1 MSLLP
6 PAPPLLAFANPAL
19 FWTGLGL
26 VAVPIL
32 IHFFFRRRHRV
43 VRWAAMDFLLAALRK
58 QKRRMEIEN
67 LVLLLLR
74 CAAILLL
81 ALGLARPG
89 CTAPSLPFSG
99 GARAVVLVMDTSASM
114 GAVHT
119 GRTAMDRAK
128 DRAAQF
134 LSELPQGSKVTLVA
148 SRDEAGGGGGAPR
161 ALLENAEP
169 SDVRVVLAGLR
180 TGYGGNDL
188 RAVFA
193 LAAQQMKALK
203 GRQIVVFVTDLQ
215 RRDWFGDADG
225 RREDLYDILRER
237 ADGGIPVPVVLV
249 DAGQDE
255 SANVVVAGLSV
266 DAGRQ
271 AFAGKLLGVTATLLN
286 YGPAPAQGT
295 LTLQVAQGGDGA
307 WEKVLAEEVVVP
319 PPGLGQP
326 EPLPRE
332 FLPRVPAK
340 GDGSVRFRALFTARA
355 DATDRDRLAVDSERL
370 LALRVRPPVR
380 ILPVSTFS
388 GALDLL
394 RDVELTEVI
403 EFLQPIFP
411 ADLQTR
417 DLTNVD
423 VVLWADPELASLPPE
438 DADKLKAFVR
448 GGGGFLAYVA
458 RLGDPLR
465 LLFEGDDPLLP
476 MRIGDVRR
484 DEEHPVLIDREDDR
498 TQAHPLFEETRQP
511 LFFSP
516 EVTGYAQVTGFDDRA
531 VVARY
536 ANGDPAVLEKSYGR
550 GRVVAITT
558 TPDERFFRL
567 NGSLLP
573 AILFFNA
580 SQYLVWESPAM
591 RNVTVG
597 SPADV
602 RLPPGTREVEV
613 TPPAAAGGTSR
624 EPVKEGATEF
634 QIADTSTPGF
644 YRVVAKGVTAG
655 ATALPTESAIDIAAN
670 LDASEGDLR
679 RAAQAELKQTYQG
692 APLHFTDEA
701 EAILPRGTQGDAGEA
716 SRAFLGGVVAILL
729 IELICAWRFG
739 TRRRAAG

>member
-1 MSLLP
+1 
-6 PAPPLLAFANPAL
+6 
-19 FWTGLGL
+19 
-26 VAVPIL
+26 
-32 IHFFFRRRHRV
+32 
-43 VRWAAMDFLLAALRK
+43 LLAALRK

-89 CTAPSLPFSG
+89 CSGPAIPFSG

-148 SRDEAGGGGGAPR
+148 SRDDAGGLGGAR

-169 SDVRVVLAGLR
+169 SDARVVLSGLR
-180 TGYGGNDL
+180 AGHGGNDL
-188 RAVFA
+188 RATFA
-193 LAAQQMKALK
+193 LAAEQLKALK
-203 GRQIVVFVTDLQ
+203 GRQILVFVTDLQ
-215 RRDWFGDADG
+215 RRDWFGETDT
-225 RREDLYDILRER
+225 RREDLHALLRER
-237 ADGGIPVPVVLV
+237 TEGGTAVPVVLV

-255 SANVVVAGLSV
+255 AANVVVASLSV

-295 LTLQVAQGGDGA
+295 LSLQAAQGPDGP

-340 GDGSVRFRALFTARA
+340 NDGSVRFRALFTARA
-355 DATDRDRLAVDSERL
+355 DATDRDRLAADSERL

-394 RDVELTEVI
+394 KDVELTEVI

-417 DLTNVD
+417 DLANVD

-438 DADKLKAFVR
+438 DAEKLKVFVR
-448 GGGGFLAYVA
+448 GGGGFLAYIA
-458 RLGDPLR
+458 RVGDPLR

-484 DEEHPVLIDREDDR
+484 DEEHPVLIDRDDDR

-516 EVTGYAQVTGFDDRA
+516 AVTGYAQVTGYDDRA

-536 ANGDPAVLEKSYGR
+536 TNGDPAVLEKSYGR
-550 GRVVAITT
+550 GRVVAVTT

-591 RNVTVG
+591 RNVIVG
-597 SPADV
+597 APADV
-602 RLPPGTREVEV
+602 RLPAGTREVEV
-613 TPPAAAGGTSR
+613 TPPAAAGGTAR

-644 YRVVAKGVTAG
+644 YRVVARGVTAG

-670 LDASEGDLR
+670 IDAAEGDLR
-679 RAAQAELKQTYQG
+679 RTAPVELKQAYQG
-692 APLHFTDEA
+692 APLHFSDEA
-701 EAILPRGTQGDAGEA
+701 DAILPRGTQGDAGEA

-729 IELICAWRFG
+729 VELICAWRFG
-739 TRRRAAG
+739 TRRRATA